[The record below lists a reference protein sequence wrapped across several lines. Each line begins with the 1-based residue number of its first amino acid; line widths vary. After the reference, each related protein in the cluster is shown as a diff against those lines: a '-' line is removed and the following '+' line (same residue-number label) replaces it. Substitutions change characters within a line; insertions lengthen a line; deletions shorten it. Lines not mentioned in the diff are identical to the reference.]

1 MTLGWAMEH
10 APDELLA
17 DFQQTYGLNA
27 WALGVLGD
35 ETTADVLRAA
45 ALAAQLPHNSR
56 TFRVMEPSLQN
67 GTIERLLRQIEL
79 NQRSWAWAH
88 SKDAKNN
95 VNEPQPMTLPG
106 EQESVEAARE
116 RAEADAMA
124 VASAFH
130 IDI

>member
-17 DFQQTYGLNA
+17 DFQETYGLNV

-35 ETTADVLRAA
+35 ETTANVLRAA
-45 ALAAQLPHNSR
+45 ALAAQLPHESR
-56 TFRVMEPSLQN
+56 TFRVMEPSAQN
-67 GTIERLLRQIEL
+67 GTVVRLLRQIEL

-88 SKDAKNN
+88 TKDAKNN
-95 VNEPQPMTLPG
+95 LNEPQPITLPG
-106 EQESVEAARE
+106 EQESVEAAQE
-116 RAEADAMA
+116 RAEYDAMA